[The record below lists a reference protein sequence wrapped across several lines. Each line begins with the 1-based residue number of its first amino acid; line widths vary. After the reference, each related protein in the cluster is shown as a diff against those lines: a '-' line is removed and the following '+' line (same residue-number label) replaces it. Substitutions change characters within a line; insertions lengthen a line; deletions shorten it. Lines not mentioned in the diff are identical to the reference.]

1 MELCSSPSGTG
12 RSRNTF
18 TGLRSFHSL
27 HPTLYYASPS
37 ATRNFFPD
45 SENAKTLSK
54 SRITKIRHRGLTNKL
69 MNEHIEQAIE
79 IFRKNAVRYARTER
93 YYNGRHDLAFAT
105 EKFQNAFGSL
115 FREFAMN
122 LCPAICDAVRD
133 KLRITGFSVDEVG
146 KSNAF
151 TREAKNFTPEGVTL
165 TKDISRIW
173 NDNAMRTRAGEL
185 HKEAVKNG
193 DAYAIVWPNERGEVT
208 IYPNSAAS
216 STVVYDEESPG
227 KIRWAAKYWKTGTKH
242 TRINLFYPDRIEK
255 YISAKTGEMWLPDA
269 KEFIECGSRNAE
281 CGNEENPPA
290 AMSGSRT
297 VWDKKIPNSALRI
310 PQSPIPNPYGVVP
323 VFHFANNADVGR
335 CGISE
340 LEAAI
345 PVQDGLNKSVL
356 DMLVAMEFCAYRQR
370 WAAGIE
376 IEYDADGKPKEPF
389 VAGIDHLWITQ
400 NPDARFGDFE
410 AANLDQFLK
419 VKDSFRIDMASVT
432 GTPLYYLMP
441 HTKGFPSG
449 ESLRKA
455 ETRFLAKVRD
465 RQQSFGQV
473 WAALMS
479 FALMATGRGQ
489 GIRLITDWED
499 PAPTEEREFL
509 QNILLKKRIGI
520 SDEQALRE
528 AGYGDADVERMVG
541 GRQ

>member
-1 MELCSSPSGTG
+1 
-12 RSRNTF
+12 
-18 TGLRSFHSL
+18 
-27 HPTLYYASPS
+27 
-37 ATRNFFPD
+37 
-45 SENAKTLSK
+45 
-54 SRITKIRHRGLTNKL
+54 
-69 MNEHIEQAIE
+69 MNEHIEQAID

-93 YYNGRHDLAFAT
+93 YYAGRHDLAFAT

-115 FREFAMN
+115 FREFSMN
-122 LCPAICDAVRD
+122 LCPAICDAIRD
-133 KLRITGFSVDEVG
+133 KLRITGFSVDDTGVQSAGFSPSMSTEER
-146 KSNAF
+146 A
-151 TREAKNFTPEGVTL
+151 EARTL
-165 TKDISRIW
+165 NQNIARIW
-173 NDNAMRTRAGEL
+173 HDNAMGTRAGEL

-193 DAYAIVWPNERGEVT
+193 DAYAIVWPNEKGEVT
-208 IYPNSAAS
+208 IYPNHAAS
-216 STVVYDEESPG
+216 CTVVYDEESPG
-227 KIRWAAKYWKTGTKH
+227 KIRWAAKYWKTSTKH

-255 YISAKTGEMWLPDA
+255 YISAKESDLWLPDA
-269 KEFIECGSRNAE
+269 KEFVPVVQSARFSVSNMNRKEQAKACTLN
-281 CGNEENPPA
+281 NPF
-290 AMSGSRT
+290 
-297 VWDKKIPNSALRI
+297 
-310 PQSPIPNPYGVVP
+310 GVVP

-376 IEYDADGKPKEPF
+376 IEYDADGKPMEPF
-389 VAGIDHLWITQ
+389 TAGIDHLWITQ
-400 NPDARFGDFE
+400 NPNARFGDFE

-419 VKDSFRIDMASVT
+419 VKDSFRIDLASVT

-455 ETRFLAKVRD
+455 ETRFVAKVRD
-465 RQQSFGQV
+465 RQQSFGHV

-479 FALMATGRGQ
+479 FALMVTGRGQ

-499 PAPTEEREFL
+499 PAPMAEKEFL
-509 QNILLKKRIGI
+509 ENILLKKAIGI

-528 AGYGDADVERMVG
+528 AGYGDADVRRMEG
-541 GRQ
+541 GGQ